1 MKDTKLKRKK
11 QSYKV
16 ILLYLNFTGHINLFL
31 HVALFT
37 INDFYFVFKYPVKA
51 ANNSH

>member
-1 MKDTKLKRKK
+1 MTDTKVKRKK

-16 ILLYLNFTGHINLFL
+16 ILLYLNFSGHINLFL
-31 HVALFT
+31 HIALFT
-37 INDFYFVFKYPVKA
+37 INDFYFVFKYPDIA